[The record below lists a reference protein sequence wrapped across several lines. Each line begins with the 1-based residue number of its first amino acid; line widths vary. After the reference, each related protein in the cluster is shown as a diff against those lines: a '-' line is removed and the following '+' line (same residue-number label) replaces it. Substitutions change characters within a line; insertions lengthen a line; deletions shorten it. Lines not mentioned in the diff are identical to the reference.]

1 VSGDFTGAIDAL
13 EQVYQNDSTK
23 ADSMYFLKIMV
34 FADEEPDTARLLK
47 WARVGVDKYP
57 TEPNLLGFLAKGYGL
72 VGELDSALSVTSRLL
87 EIDASAIG
95 TALTVTKSYSDARR
109 APEAMSLIDFILANG
124 DDQAKQSAAVIL
136 TNGALPLLQE
146 PQDLE
151 GAAAVTR
158 KAIELAG
165 ASNVQLSTTANYVL
179 GIATFLQVPKLDP
192 LAEQDKSCDIA
203 RQMDALMK
211 ESEVALSIG
220 RETNPQQATVYE
232 GYLTQYK
239 PRVASMITAYCR

>member
-1 VSGDFTGAIDAL
+1 
-13 EQVYQNDSTK
+13 
-23 ADSMYFLKIMV
+23 MYFLKIMV

-47 WARVGVDKYP
+47 WARIGVDKYP
-57 TEPNLLGFLAKGYGL
+57 SNGNLLGFLAKGYGL
-72 VGELDSALSVTSRLL
+72 VGELDSALAVTSRLL
-87 EIDASAIG
+87 EVDPSAIP
-95 TALTVTKSYSDARR
+95 TALTVTKTFADARR
-109 APEAMSLIDFILANG
+109 APEAMPLIDYVLANG

-165 ASNVQLSTTANYVL
+165 SSNAQLSTTANYVL

-192 LAEQDKSCDIA
+192 LAEQDKSCEIA
-203 RQMDALMK
+203 QQMDALMK

-220 RETNPQQATVYE
+220 RDTNPQQAAVYE